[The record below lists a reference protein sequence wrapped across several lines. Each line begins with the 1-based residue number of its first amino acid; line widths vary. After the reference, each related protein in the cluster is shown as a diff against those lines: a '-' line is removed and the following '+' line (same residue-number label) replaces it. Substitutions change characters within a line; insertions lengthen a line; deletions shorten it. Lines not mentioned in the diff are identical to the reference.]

1 MRIQLRNNA
10 SGTLATAINASDTGI
25 VLTTGNGANF
35 PVLGLGDYFYA
46 TLESTGGTFEVIRV
60 TARSGDSMTVLR
72 AQEGSIANSFAAGSR
87 LELRVTAQSVIDTA
101 QQFVTDADLSLRND
115 LAAPSG
121 SSIVGFQQA
130 GSGTVLRTAQ
140 AKLRETVS
148 VMDFGAVGDGV
159 TDDRQAFIDAIATG
173 KAVYVPDTGNSAYY
187 ISAPI
192 PSVPFTTLFG
202 DAEVLVGA
210 TRTARI
216 YAPEGFLVNLTSP
229 AVRHR
234 IVLTNIEIYGQGR
247 AVAGKIGIS
256 GQFGGKLEGVYL
268 RGFDTLMENNFAFV
282 LDFVR
287 CKFEDANIGLYL
299 STANETNVT
308 NCFFGSSCIKAIDT
322 YNLTP
327 GVSGERAAKPFS
339 VTTTNFNFGSIT
351 IPSVFSG
358 ELRFVGNYAEA
369 FSAPTSSIALFEYV
383 AMRFANSTLY
393 IADNHLNGQGN
404 VDRCWHIYSDNAS
417 GSTIQ
422 GQITRNFMRGY
433 NQLPVLIGNKAGFSN
448 SVGGINVFGN
458 QTNSVQVVSYD
469 ATISRIPFEQVMVVT
484 YSDSLDISGSTYV
497 RIPITAASGFNV
509 DIDAN
514 RIKIRQPGL
523 YRITVDVQFAYATS
537 ARNCQLRINRNG
549 AGIADAAQT
558 LPAVVAGGDNFQSV
572 QIETLRYLSAADD
585 LFFEARNGDRVTSAR
600 MTVQRIPGADQYVGY

>member
-1 MRIQLRNNA
+1 MAKL
-10 SGTLATAINASDTGI
+10 TLNTIGSR
-25 VLTTGNGANF
+25 
-35 PVLGLGDYFYA
+35 Y
-46 TLESTGGTFEVIRV
+46 
-60 TARSGDSMTVLR
+60 
-72 AQEGSIANSFAAGSR
+72 GSIDALNDNSDLIETALENTLSRDGTGPNNMQSDLDMDSHSILNADTLFADTVRSDELYINNTLVVPSNLAQATNAN
-87 LELRVTAQSVIDTA
+87 VVQYD
-101 QQFVTDADLSLRND
+101 
-115 LAAPSG
+115 P
-121 SSIVGFQQA
+121 A
-130 GSGTVLRTAQ
+130 GSGAQTTTVQ

-148 VMDFGAVGDGV
+148 VKDFGAVGDGV

-192 PSVPFTTLFG
+192 PSVPYTTLFG
-202 DAEVLVGA
+202 DAEVLVGS

-216 YAPEGFLVNLTSP
+216 YAPEGFLVKLASP

-256 GQFGGKLEGVYL
+256 GQFNGSLKGVYL
-268 RGFDTLMENNFAFV
+268 RGFDTLMENNLAFL

-308 NCFFGSSCIKAIDT
+308 NCNFGSSCIKAIDT

-327 GVSGERAAKPFS
+327 DAGGDRAAKPFS
-339 VTTTNFNFGSIT
+339 VTTTNFNFGSNT

-383 AMRFANSTLY
+383 AMRFANSTLN
-393 IADNHLNGQGN
+393 ISDNHLNGQGN
-404 VDRCWHIYSDNAS
+404 VDRCWHIYSDHPS
-417 GSTIQ
+417 GSVIQ
-422 GQITRNFMRGY
+422 GQITRNFMRSY
-433 NQLPVLIGNKAGFSN
+433 NDLPILIGDKSGFHNLVSGIEIINNQVN
-448 SVGGINVFGN
+448 SLPYVN
-458 QTNSVQVVSYD
+458 YD
-469 ATISRIPFEQVMVVT
+469 ATLFRIPYEQVMVVG
-484 YSDSLDISGSTYV
+484 YAGSLDISGSTYV
-497 RIPITAASGFNV
+497 RLPITAASGFSVN
-509 DIDAN
+509 IDTN
-514 RIKIRQPGL
+514 RIDIRETGL

-549 AGIADAAQT
+549 AGIADATQT

-572 QIETLRYLSAADD
+572 QIETLQYLSSSDD
-585 LFFEARNGDRVTSAR
+585 LYFEARNGDRVTLAR
-600 MTVQRIPGADQYVGY
+600 MTVQLIPGANQYQGY